1 MNRKDR
7 MEFDVQNEDDF
18 VPISVAVRVCPPS
31 FYNQN
36 ICVQVRQMA
45 HVIDSFLKAIQHY
58 R

>member
-36 ICVQVRQMA
+36 ICVQVRLMT
-45 HVIDSFLKAIQHY
+45 SY
-58 R
+58 